1 MILEQTEWI
10 KAAAVTGAAL
20 SVGFAAI
27 GSAIGEGYTA
37 GKANETLAYRPK
49 LAGEVLRTML
59 VGQAVAETAGIF
71 GLVIAMLLLFSP
83 EAGKPMLTGWA
94 YIGAGLSMGLAAIG
108 CGVGAGLPAGSACQ
122 GIGRQPKMSG
132 QLMTL
137 MLIGAGVA
145 QSTAIYGFLIALLML
160 FKTLPD
166 ITTWVAI
173 CSLLGAGLCMGFGGI
188 GPGIGEGF
196 AAEKAVAAVAR
207 NPRTLGLMTRSML
220 VGQAVSESTGI
231 YALVVALLLIL
242 NI

>member
-1 MILEQTEWI
+1 MILENYEWI
-10 KAAAVTGAAL
+10 KAASVTGASLA
-20 SVGFAAI
+20 VGFAAI
-27 GSAIGEGYTA
+27 GAAIGEGYTA
-37 GKANETLAYRPK
+37 GKANETISYRPK

-83 EAGKPMLTGWA
+83 VEGQPMLAGWA

-108 CGVGAGLPAGSACQ
+108 CGIGAGLPAGSACQ
-122 GIGRQPKMSG
+122 GIGRQPKMGG
-132 QLMTL
+132 QLMTM

-160 FKTLPD
+160 YKTLPD

-173 CSLLGAGLCMGFGGI
+173 CSLLGAGFCMGFGGI

-196 AAEKAVAAVAR
+196 AAETAVAAVAR
-207 NPRTLGLMTRSML
+207 NPKTLGLMTRSML

-231 YALVVALLLIL
+231 YALVIALLLIL